1 MKDGIV
7 LFAHGSRDASWA
19 KPFEDIAAQLSAEF
33 SVRLA
38 YLEQMKPTLHE
49 AIASLAAEGVRS
61 IRVVPLFLGAGGHVK
76 DDLPPLVSAAR
87 AAHPGLAITLEDPI
101 GERPEVLVAIADA
114 LRR

>member
-19 KPFEDIAAQLSAEF
+19 RPFEEIASQLSREYP
-33 SVRLA
+33 VRLA
-38 YLEQMKPTLHE
+38 YLEQMRPTLHE
-49 AIASLAAEGVRS
+49 AIASLASDGVDS

-76 DDLPPLVSAAR
+76 EDLPRLVSAAR
-87 AAHPGLAITLEDPI
+87 AAHPGLQITLEDPI
-101 GERPEVLVAIADA
+101 GERPEVIVAIADA

>member
-1 MKDGIV
+1 MKEGLV

-19 KPFEDIAAQLSAEF
+19 KPFQDIAAQLSNEYP
-33 SVRLA
+33 VRLA

-49 AIASLAAEGVRS
+49 AIASLAGDGVSS

-76 DDLPPLVSAAR
+76 EGLPRLVSAAR
-87 AAHPGLAITLEDPI
+87 AAYPGLTITLEDPI
-101 GERPEVLVAIADA
+101 GERPEVIVAIADA